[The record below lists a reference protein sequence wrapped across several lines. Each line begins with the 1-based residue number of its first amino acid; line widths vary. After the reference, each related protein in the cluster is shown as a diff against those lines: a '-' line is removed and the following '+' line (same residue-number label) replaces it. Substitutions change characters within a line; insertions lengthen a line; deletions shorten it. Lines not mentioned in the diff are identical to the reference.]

1 MNISN
6 IYAYFNHKFQ
16 RAKINFK
23 YSIKRRKGII
33 EDRSDLINYI
43 IKKYNLNS
51 YLEIGVGNGENFKRI
66 KCKRKESCDPYFNS
80 LDGKCIDIIT
90 YPFSSDI
97 MFKKMDPKKKY
108 NIIFIDG
115 LHEGNQVLRDI
126 YNSLNH
132 LNSNGYILIHDSL
145 PPSASV
151 ASFPRGEA
159 IIWYG
164 TVYKAYPILKENNID
179 FSIID
184 MDCGIGIIKGTEIGK
199 SFPTIASSKSFQ
211 EIFESEYNYKK
222 EFNVIT
228 KEDFITLSSFEN
240 K

>member
-1 MNISN
+1 MN
-6 IYAYFNHKFQ
+6 
-16 RAKINFK
+16 KILYRLK
-23 YSIKRRKGII
+23 VQLYKI
-33 EDRSDLINYI
+33 EKHLIGKIDTRTDLINYL
-43 IKKYNLNS
+43 IKKNNFKS
-51 YLEIGVGNGENFKRI
+51 YLEIGVGYGYNFKNVHCKI
-66 KCKRKESCDPYFNS
+66 KHGCDPYFS
-80 LDGKCIDIIT
+80 KKDGIYCNFI
-90 YPFSSDI
+90 
-97 MFKKMDPKKKY
+97 KY
-108 NIIFIDG
+108 NMTSDLMFEQMSADIKYDIIFIDG

-132 LNSNGYILIHDSL
+132 LNSNGFILIHDSL

-164 TVYKAYPILKENNID
+164 TVYKAYPVLKENNID

-199 SFPTIASSKSFQ
+199 FFPTIASSKSFQ

-222 EFNVIT
+222 EFNVI
-228 KEDFITLSSFEN
+228 KRRFYNIKFI
-240 K
+240 